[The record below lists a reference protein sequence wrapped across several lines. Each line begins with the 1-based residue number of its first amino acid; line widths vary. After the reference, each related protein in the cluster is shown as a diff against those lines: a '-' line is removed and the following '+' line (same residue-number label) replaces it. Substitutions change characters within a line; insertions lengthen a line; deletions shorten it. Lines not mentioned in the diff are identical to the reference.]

1 MRLLNTNTFEV
12 RKFDSIIPGYAII
25 SHTWDTKELTFQKI
39 RNLEA
44 AKLHAGWKKVE
55 GACTL
60 ARGFGFHWIWID
72 TCCIN
77 KENGSE
83 LSEALNSMYMCY
95 SNSNVCYAYLSDASN
110 MEDPRDPKSRFRRS
124 RWFQRGWTLQE
135 LLTPPNVIFMDKD
148 WKKIGTRY
156 YLRDVI
162 SVITT
167 IPVEVFE
174 GRTIET
180 FSVAQRMSWAAFRK
194 TSKPEDQAYS
204 LMGIFGV
211 HMTPIYGEGGIKAFI
226 RLQQEIIK
234 VSDDRSIFA
243 WVAHP
248 PSNEPRGL
256 LAKSPDEFR
265 FSGDI
270 GISKFVKGPYYFTN
284 NGLQIKLPLM

>member
-1 MRLLNTNTFEV
+1 MRLLNTNTFKV

-39 RNLEA
+39 RNLET

-60 ARGFGFHWIWID
+60 ARGFGSNWIWID

-83 LSEALNSMYMCY
+83 FSEALNSMYMCY
-95 SNSNVCYAYLSDASN
+95 SNSDVCYAYLSDASN
-110 MEDPRDPKSRFRRS
+110 MEDPSDPKSRFRRS
-124 RWFQRGWTLQE
+124 KWFQRGWTLQE
-135 LLTPPNVIFMDKD
+135 LLTPPNVVFMDKD
-148 WKKIGTRY
+148 WKEIGTRY
-156 YLRDVI
+156 SLRDAI

-174 GRTIET
+174 GREIET

-194 TSKPEDQAYS
+194 TLKPEDQAYP

-211 HMTPIYGEGGIKAFI
+211 HMTPIYSEGGIKAFI
-226 RLQQEIIK
+226 RRQQEIIK
-234 VSDDRSIFA
+234 VSDNRSIFA
-243 WVAHP
+243 W
-248 PSNEPRGL
+248 
-256 LAKSPDEFR
+256 
-265 FSGDI
+265 
-270 GISKFVKGPYYFTN
+270 
-284 NGLQIKLPLM
+284 